1 PCISLETAEKLS
13 SELRIGNGST
23 LGGRKN
29 RAAHPVVFKG
39 VASLLLIFL
48 VEGSNPSRP
57 TNAINDPSHSKRYR
71 SAVPF
76 VLLPAKCL
84 FRLGAARPR
93 RLAFGGCLRGDRCG
107 VGGSIRRAFRCRTIR
122 IEPRLPL
129 GAVGAFQFQRGKETV
144 WMLRRTRLLY
154 QLHSM
159 IGQPGLDI
167 AQQAIGIRYGCSGAA
182 SQRGNDHDIQHTNL
196 LVGFDGTR
204 YRPARPQYGP
214 VCGTG

>member
-1 PCISLETAEKLS
+1 MVARRGTPVHQWLGNRRQTVEPWSWTPCISLETAEKLS

-57 TNAINDPSHSKRYR
+57 TNAINDPSHSERHR

-93 RLAFGGCLRGDRCG
+93 RLAFGGCLR
-107 VGGSIRRAFRCRTIR
+107 A
-122 IEPRLPL
+122 
-129 GAVGAFQFQRGKETV
+129 
-144 WMLRRTRLLY
+144 
-154 QLHSM
+154 
-159 IGQPGLDI
+159 
-167 AQQAIGIRYGCSGAA
+167 
-182 SQRGNDHDIQHTNL
+182 
-196 LVGFDGTR
+196 
-204 YRPARPQYGP
+204 
-214 VCGTG
+214 